1 MNTLIDDLLTL
12 AHSDSG
18 RFLIEKKEVE
28 LDTLCTNAYEAFE
41 PLCRQKKLTLSL
53 TLPDVPLPRLSCDPD
68 RIAQVLSILLHNAVS
83 YTPENGFVSLSLT
96 CRQDRKNLFE
106 ITVSDTGVGIP
117 DSDKKRIFSRF
128 YRAEKSRSTKGHFGL
143 GLSIAYDRIS
153 AHHGRIS
160 VQDNLPCGSVFVVR
174 LPG

>member
-53 TLPDVPLPRLSCDPD
+53 TLPDVILTSSTLS
-68 RIAQVLSILLHNAVS
+68 
-83 YTPENGFVSLSLT
+83 
-96 CRQDRKNLFE
+96 
-106 ITVSDTGVGIP
+106 
-117 DSDKKRIFSRF
+117 
-128 YRAEKSRSTKGHFGL
+128 
-143 GLSIAYDRIS
+143 
-153 AHHGRIS
+153 
-160 VQDNLPCGSVFVVR
+160 
-174 LPG
+174 